1 MIKNLSDRTLTKF
14 INSKLNNSQNWMI
27 LKGSLEFLSLF
38 ISLLLLIVAYV
49 AVLYVGVKV
58 CYLL

>member
-1 MIKNLSDRTLTKF
+1 
-14 INSKLNNSQNWMI
+14 MI